1 MQSKV
6 RPLLSSKPYSWFYDQ
21 THDNPSQ
28 IERRSV
34 EDLLPPSAIIAMT
47 NCSTGSNR
55 DYDELVPHYIDVV
68 HETRFYPKWSYQ
80 HSKHY
85 YIKEASMGINFI
97 LQRKCNRN
105 F

>member
-1 MQSKV
+1 V

-55 DYDELVPHYIDVV
+55 DYDELVPHYIDIV
-68 HETRFYPKWSYQ
+68 HETRFYPKWGYQ
-80 HSKHY
+80 HQQTNK
-85 YIKEASMGINFI
+85 KN
-97 LQRKCNRN
+97 CNDFN
-105 F
+105 